1 MQSVWLPR
9 IIVTMS
15 IRGRFLLSLAGAS
28 AFGLLAGLLH
38 GNDGGLRAAFGNLSA
53 PWLFV
58 ALVPAWWAGSAFRG
72 AVFGTSATF
81 VALAGFYAG
90 LTATMYGHLG
100 ETSGVVQ
107 SFVFV
112 LEANRIWFAAGLMS
126 GPMCG
131 TVSGFL
137 GARLRSVWLVAAL
150 GVLLVGEIV
159 VVLALQGVELPIL
172 HLRWGASG
180 WRAYEVEATLGL
192 LILASL
198 AARRLRPA
206 R

>member
-1 MQSVWLPR
+1 
-9 IIVTMS
+9 MS
-15 IRGRFLLSLAGAS
+15 SRGRLLLSSVGALL
-28 AFGLLAGLLH
+28 FGLLAGLLH

-58 ALVPAWWAGSAFRG
+58 ALVPAWWAGSAVRG

-81 VALAGFYAG
+81 VALTGFYLG

-100 ETSGVVQ
+100 EVRGVVQ
-107 SFVFV
+107 SVEFVF
-112 LEANRIWFAAGLMS
+112 EANRIWFAAGLMS
-126 GPMCG
+126 GPVCG

-137 GARLRSVWLVAAL
+137 GARLRTAWLAAAL

-159 VVLALQGVELPIL
+159 VVLGLQGVELPIL
-172 HLRWGASG
+172 DLRWGASG
-180 WRAYEVEATLGL
+180 WRAYEVEAALGL

-198 AARRLRPA
+198 VARRLRRAAESPRPA
-206 R
+206 VDGCSR